1 MWLSCTS
8 LHKRHVKNETKSTSL
23 SKQNNFHLTVR
34 ASSRLMSAK
43 MSSVV
48 VFFSLHV
55 LLASGL
61 KGEFMRLETGRTSS
75 GGNDSTFDRES
86 GHCLMVANNAWLII
100 PCSAYMMLLCCSVCM
115 HCTVASIKMLGAG
128 MSNWSDA
135 KDGIKCYF
143 YFTVWLYWASSPQ
156 TEMISL

>member
-1 MWLSCTS
+1 MKPKVL
-8 LHKRHVKNETKSTSL
+8 RF
-23 SKQNNFHLTVR
+23 QNKTTFSFQIVR

-75 GGNDSTFDRES
+75 GGNDSTFAKER
-86 GHCLMVANNAWLII
+86 GHCLMIVNNA
-100 PCSAYMMLLCCSVCM
+100 
-115 HCTVASIKMLGAG
+115 
-128 MSNWSDA
+128 
-135 KDGIKCYF
+135 
-143 YFTVWLYWASSPQ
+143 
-156 TEMISL
+156 